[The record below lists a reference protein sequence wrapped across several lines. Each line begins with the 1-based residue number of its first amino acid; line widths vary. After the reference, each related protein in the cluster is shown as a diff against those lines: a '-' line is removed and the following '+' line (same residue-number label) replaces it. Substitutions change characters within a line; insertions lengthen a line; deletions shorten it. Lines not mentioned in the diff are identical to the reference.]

1 MPKLTLT
8 KLCELVGQDRRAIA
22 PLLDGVPYTDG
33 PNNAHVYESAEA
45 LAAIYRCR
53 HKDGGPQA
61 TLAEAKIRNEL
72 AAARLR
78 EITANQKLE
87 ELVSVEFSRMAI
99 QTFINYVKVKFE
111 ELRRLGAIDR
121 DWIDAAG
128 RRFAEILTDLSEQ
141 HGLEFAKTLI
151 SPEEIQTLKA
161 LEPPAQPSQGQSQS

>member
-1 MPKLTLT
+1 
-8 KLCELVGQDRRAIA
+8 
-22 PLLDGVPYTDG
+22 LLAGVAYTEG
-33 PNNAHVYESAEA
+33 PNNAHIYESADA

-99 QTFINYVKVKFE
+99 QAFIIYIRSKFE
-111 ELRRLGAIDR
+111 ELRQRGAIDR
-121 DWIDAAG
+121 DWINNAG
-128 RRFAEILTDLSEQ
+128 RRFAEILTDLSVQ

-151 SPEEIQTLKA
+151 SPDDIQTLEA
-161 LEPPAQPSQGQSQS
+161 LAPQPPPSRAPLQS